1 MSRGNEA
8 AFSELLPLVYAEL
21 HSIASNYFRRERR
34 DHTLQPTALVHEAY
48 LRLAGQQHNWENHLQ
63 FLGVAAIMM
72 RRVLVDHARLH
83 SAAKRG
89 KEPVRVPLEDA
100 LMISEQRADEMLIID
115 QALTRLAVMDPQDA
129 RLIELRFFGGLSIE
143 DTAKLLEIS
152 PATAKRRWHT
162 ARAWLRNQVG
172 SPQDNQ

>member
-1 MSRGNEA
+1 
-8 AFSELLPLVYAEL
+8 L
-21 HSIASNYFRRERR
+21 HKIASNYFRRERR

-48 LRLAGQQHNWENHLQ
+48 LRLVGQQHNWENHLQ

-83 SAAKRG
+83 TTAKRG
-89 KEPVRVPLEDA
+89 HEPVRVPLEDA
-100 LMISEQRADEMLIID
+100 LMVSEQRADEMLMID
-115 QALTRLAVMDPQDA
+115 QALTRLAAMDPQDA

-143 DTAKLLEIS
+143 DTAKLLQIS

-162 ARAWLRNQVG
+162 ARAWLRTQVG
-172 SPQDNQ
+172 SPDPA